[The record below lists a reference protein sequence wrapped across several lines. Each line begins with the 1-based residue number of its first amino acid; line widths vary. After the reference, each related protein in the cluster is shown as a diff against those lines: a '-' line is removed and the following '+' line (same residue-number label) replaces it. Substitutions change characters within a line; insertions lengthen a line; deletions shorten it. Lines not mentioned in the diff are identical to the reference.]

1 DDMRDA
7 LTFIAKFKDC
17 DPCLAGIFMHIADPG
32 EILDILG
39 FVPEARNEMIG
50 RTEGTVG
57 AAEFQPPLPQT
68 GKAGSGA
75 VMHEMAVNI
84 EKGEAVIALKDEML
98 LPDFI
103 EHRLLVLH
111 HLPHTL
117 LSNRFMKLTG
127 GPISIPV
134 GRPAFIPFLRA
145 K

>member
-1 DDMRDA
+1 MHHFGMADAEGERAECTVGGGVRIPANQRQPGLGNSLFRPDDMRDA
-7 LTFIAKFKDC
+7 LTLIAKFKDC
-17 DPCLAGIFMHIADPG
+17 DPCLAGIFMHIANPG

-84 EKGEAVIALKDEML
+84 EKGEAVIALKDEMF

-103 EHRLLVLH
+103 E
-111 HLPHTL
+111 
-117 LSNRFMKLTG
+117 
-127 GPISIPV
+127 
-134 GRPAFIPFLRA
+134 
-145 K
+145 